1 MYDIIVP
8 PEPEP
13 LDRARRHYMENKD
26 PGGVL
31 ALMPRRRC
39 VESKQ
44 AVVGA
49 EGEEGPQRHPG
60 GLQLCKEGGGGVWRM

>member
-1 MYDIIVP
+1 MP

-26 PGGVL
+26 PGGAL

-39 VESKQ
+39 VESKLLWGLKERRGTNDIQ
-44 AVVGA
+44 GA
-49 EGEEGPQRHPG
+49 FNFVRR
-60 GLQLCKEGGGGVWRM
+60 EGGGGVLRT